1 MSSLPDQRFAAF
13 LRRGFQNGFRI
24 GADLSHPLHSS
35 AANMPS
41 AIANPEVVD
50 KYIAEEVGAGK
61 LQAVTNPAE
70 VAHTYCSPLGIIPKP
85 HQPGKFRLIVNLSA
99 PEGTSVMMILYRLS

>member
-1 MSSLPDQRFAAF
+1 
-13 LRRGFQNGFRI
+13 
-24 GADLSHPLHSS
+24 
-35 AANMPS
+35 MPS